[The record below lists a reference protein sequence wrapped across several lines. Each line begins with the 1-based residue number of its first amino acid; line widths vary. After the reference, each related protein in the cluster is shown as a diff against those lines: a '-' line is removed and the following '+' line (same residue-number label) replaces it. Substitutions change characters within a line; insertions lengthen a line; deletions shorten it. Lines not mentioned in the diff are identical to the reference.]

1 MGPDGSK
8 FILGV
13 DRRQLEALLGL
24 WLWEPHCPSVLQAAA
39 QARQHFLITLISF
52 PCRSLISKMQA
63 VVMKPGTKQDKPL
76 YPSYRGSAS
85 PPRLQDLLGACVAAT
100 HPPSP
105 SIPPSEHSPA
115 SSTGCG
121 ERQTAHQPDDFHL
134 PPKKTRQLGET
145 SRVCFATF
153 ISCRLFLLMSRV
165 LCPGTAA
172 IPGISQPGARGCAD
186 KSGHEVYRS

>member
-13 DRRQLEALLGL
+13 DRRQLEALPGL

-105 SIPPSEHSPA
+105 SIAPSEHSPA

-134 PPKKTRQLGET
+134 PPKKNPAIR
-145 SRVCFATF
+145 RNFACLLRYF
-153 ISCRLFLLMSRV
+153 YFLSFVSADEQSALPRDCSNPWH
-165 LCPGTAA
+165 LPAWCPGMCRQEW
-172 IPGISQPGARGCAD
+172 P
-186 KSGHEVYRS
+186 